1 MAPCRKLHLIR
12 SRTESISSRLL
23 PETLSHLHEYHY
35 VRSVRAGPLVDVVAV
50 FSEKDACRAVVRTT
64 DSPTTGDRFQPLIY
78 LWVGRRGPVLSR
90 GTLFCDRPNFTQ
102 YRSFYAGPG
111 RFEHAQGRRGG
122 VLRAHRRPGRNCV
135 TNFSTRAFGLVLCC

>member
-50 FSEKDACRAVVRTT
+50 FSEKKTHGEPSFKRRTSLSLET
-64 DSPTTGDRFQPLIY
+64 VSSP
-78 LWVGRRGPVLSR
+78 
-90 GTLFCDRPNFTQ
+90 
-102 YRSFYAGPG
+102 
-111 RFEHAQGRRGG
+111 
-122 VLRAHRRPGRNCV
+122 
-135 TNFSTRAFGLVLCC
+135 